1 MFGHNE
7 AENSGGAR
15 CLARRLILDLPS
27 RPDSLAPPTVLARSY
42 ILATQTSIS
51 DSTFV
56 GERYSTAGG
65 ALYLHT
71 VTDMTI
77 SRTGFERNRVTS
89 GRRRSIPHVR
99 LVRPLFDVEFL
110 ANTALKT
117 PAAGDEGGG
126 SVQLTHRSSMRL
138 IDCNASAGVAACGGF
153 AYLMQGSNMSVAGS
167 RFTANTAM
175 TGCVSTLANEIFI
188 PGIPPLVN
196 RQGGGAIFM
205 IDDTNEGTALKCTD
219 WGSARTAPVATAMAA
234 RWQ

>member
-1 MFGHNE
+1 ML
-7 AENSGGAR
+7 GAR
-15 CLARRLILDLPS
+15 SILDLPCPQTHS
-27 RPDSLAPPTVLARSY
+27 KSLTVLVRSF
-42 ILATQTSIS
+42 ILATRTSIV
-51 DSTFV
+51 DSHFV
-56 GERYSTAGG
+56 RNVATAGG

-77 SRTGFERNRVTS
+77 SRTGFERNRVTAGGGALYLTS
-89 GRRRSIPHVR
+89 ASFAH
-99 LVRPLFDVEFL
+99 LSDVEFL

-126 SVQLTHRSSMRL
+126 AVQLTHGSGMRL

-205 IDDTNEGTALKCTD
+205 IDDTNQTSQHLT
-219 WGSARTAPVATAMAA
+219 WGVHSVAAEK
-234 RWQ
+234 